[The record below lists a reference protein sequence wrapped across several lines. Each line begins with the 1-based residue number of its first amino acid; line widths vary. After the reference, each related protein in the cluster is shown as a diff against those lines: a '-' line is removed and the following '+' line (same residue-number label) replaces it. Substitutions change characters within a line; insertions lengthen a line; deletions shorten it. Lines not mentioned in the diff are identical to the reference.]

1 MPVAHLAG
9 PAPVLHPEKEHPVP
23 EIFNVTEQATA
34 QLDRARAG
42 SAGRA
47 AHNLYGGPQST
58 LTQTVIAIR
67 AGAQLDEH
75 ENPGE
80 ATVLVLQGQVRI
92 STADGADALEGSAG
106 DLLIVPSGMHSVQ
119 AVSDC
124 GILLTAAKLRA
135 H

>member
-1 MPVAHLAG
+1 M
-9 PAPVLHPEKEHPVP
+9 P
-23 EIFNVTEQATA
+23 EIFNVTEQASA

-80 ATVLVLQGQVRI
+80 ATVLVLDGQVRL
-92 STADGADALEGSAG
+92 SSADGAGDQEGSTG
-106 DLLIVPSGMHSVQ
+106 DLLVVPDGMHSLL
-119 AVSDC
+119 ALSDC
-124 GILLTAAKLRA
+124 AILLTAAKLHA